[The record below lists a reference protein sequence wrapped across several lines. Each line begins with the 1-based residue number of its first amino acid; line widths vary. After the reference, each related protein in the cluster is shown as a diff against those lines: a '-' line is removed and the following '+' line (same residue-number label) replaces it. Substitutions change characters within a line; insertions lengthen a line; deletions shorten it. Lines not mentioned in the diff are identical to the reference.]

1 MGPKKLF
8 LKKLYQTASTERIF
22 NYWRSLFLEEFLF
35 MLMPVLTSDLTMS
48 NFVHSHMGHKRSS
61 DNFFSCSA
69 TLKPA
74 TFQQVF
80 SRIKTNTPVFLHYWI
95 TTISTSKRKICLKLI
110 HLIHDW
116 AMSIRMSLVF
126 GLIRTRRQYP
136 HFNYAFHEF
145 NHLQNFRLQYILLQR
160 PQSELLNPLFKTYQ
174 TSRATTQILKYLQI
188 YTGVGNWHSHCKV
201 NEDPWSETS

>member
-1 MGPKKLF
+1 MGLKKLF

-48 NFVHSHMGHKRSS
+48 NFVHSHMDHKRSS

-80 SRIKTNTPVFLHYWI
+80 SRIKTNTPVFFTLLNYHHIDKQKKDMLETDSSHPWLGHEYQNVFGVWAHSD
-95 TTISTSKRKICLKLI
+95 TKTIS
-110 HLIHDW
+110 
-116 AMSIRMSLVF
+116 SLQLCF
-126 GLIRTRRQYP
+126 
-136 HFNYAFHEF
+136 
-145 NHLQNFRLQYILLQR
+145 
-160 PQSELLNPLFKTYQ
+160 
-174 TSRATTQILKYLQI
+174 
-188 YTGVGNWHSHCKV
+188 
-201 NEDPWSETS
+201 PWI

>member
-1 MGPKKLF
+1 MGLKKLF

-48 NFVHSHMGHKRSS
+48 NFVHSHQGHKRSS

-80 SRIKTNTPVFLHYWI
+80 SRIKTNTPVFFYIIELPPYRQAKERYVWNWFISSMIGPWVSECLWCLGSFGYEDNILTWI
-95 TTISTSKRKICLKLI
+95 MLPMNSITFKIFGFSTSC
-110 HLIHDW
+110 W
-116 AMSIRMSLVF
+116 
-126 GLIRTRRQYP
+126 
-136 HFNYAFHEF
+136 
-145 NHLQNFRLQYILLQR
+145 
-160 PQSELLNPLFKTYQ
+160 
-174 TSRATTQILKYLQI
+174 
-188 YTGVGNWHSHCKV
+188 KV
-201 NEDPWSETS
+201 I